1 MGGFLI
7 LLLYFFFYQ
16 YIHVLFPI
24 KKKVLIDS
32 SNPIPLVLKN
42 KSLPMRNLKHNID
55 LTPYSFF
62 LSLPTYPLHDKK
74 HMNSKRKV
82 IKLSIK
88 YSIQERLSL
97 YGISSLLAFGKDGLY
112 E

>member
-1 MGGFLI
+1 
-7 LLLYFFFYQ
+7 
-16 YIHVLFPI
+16 
-24 KKKVLIDS
+24 
-32 SNPIPLVLKN
+32 
-42 KSLPMRNLKHNID
+42 MRNLKHNID